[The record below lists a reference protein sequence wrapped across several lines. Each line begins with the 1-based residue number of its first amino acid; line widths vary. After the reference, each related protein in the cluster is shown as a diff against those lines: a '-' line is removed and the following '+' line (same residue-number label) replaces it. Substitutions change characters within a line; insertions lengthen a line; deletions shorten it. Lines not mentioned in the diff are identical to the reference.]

1 MAILISF
8 LANENRYAAGFLI
21 QQLWTRGTHQKTD
34 RLFVGKVMK
43 MYVLLGLKRLLLFV
57 FDADNY
63 CLLWLAIR
71 NKFRKGVTASSDP
84 ATPSKKHAKAV
95 NAG

>member
-1 MAILISF
+1 MH
-8 LANENRYAAGFLI
+8 G
-21 QQLWTRGTHQKTD
+21 
-34 RLFVGKVMK
+34 
-43 MYVLLGLKRLLLFV
+43 LLGLKRLLLFV
-57 FDADNY
+57 FDTY

-71 NKFRKGVTASSDP
+71 NKFRKGMTASSDP